1 MVYYPTV
8 GTEAQMISINIDTK
22 KLANKLDAYAR
33 QAPFIVS
40 HAMNKTIVAIR
51 KEQVKEIPKYLD
63 KANAH
68 TRSSPRFTRS
78 KKKDLNVQL
87 FYNMNTHGYMEGVLD
102 GARIEPKSGSKRLVS
117 PMKPAQTSQ
126 GRMKNYGKGKGKESY
141 IKQKLALK
149 TRGGQSRFFVG
160 IPKHKSGDRY
170 LGLWERKVFKKVGKS
185 KKKSKPVS
193 TKLLMHVSMHRKYR
207 VDKMKFPSGKIAA
220 NTFTARIHRQI
231 AASTRLAL
239 RTMKL

>member
-1 MVYYPTV
+1 
-8 GTEAQMISINIDTK
+8 
-22 KLANKLDAYAR
+22 
-33 QAPFIVS
+33 
-40 HAMNKTIVAIR
+40 
-51 KEQVKEIPKYLD
+51 VKEIPRYLD
-63 KANAH
+63 KANAY

-117 PMKPAQTSQ
+117 PMKPAQTSS

-141 IKQKLALK
+141 VKQKLALK

-170 LGLWERKVFKKVGKS
+170 LGLWERKVFKKVGK
-185 KKKSKPVS
+185 KKSKPVS

-207 VDKMKFPSGKIAA
+207 IDKMKFPSGKIAA